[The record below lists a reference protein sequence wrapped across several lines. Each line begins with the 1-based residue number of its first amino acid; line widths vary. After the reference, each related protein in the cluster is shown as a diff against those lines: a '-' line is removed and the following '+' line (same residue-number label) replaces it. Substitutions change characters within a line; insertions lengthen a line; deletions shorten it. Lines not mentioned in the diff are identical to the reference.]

1 MKKLLVAALMVLV
14 ASPAFAA
21 IQNVKVSGSV
31 TSYFVDRSDFDFKVA
46 ADAPSFQQNFFYT
59 STHVLIAS
67 DLSDNVS
74 AQVGLANEVAWGDQ
88 NLENST
94 TGGGTVSNASDQQVD
109 LELANVT
116 LREFLY
122 SPLTITIGRQSL
134 TYGNDFIIGA
144 GGGDSVGTMANV
156 ATDMSRTQNYDG
168 IRAVLD
174 YKPLTIDMV
183 YVKTNSNCLS
193 GGLGN
198 TNAGTATC
206 TGVGNDDQNLYGTVA
221 NYQLNDPFSTVV
233 TGSFWARIDDSKNT
247 DFKGAKAGT
256 LFVPDL
262 QVSTNPTKDLSL
274 GLEGATQSGT
284 YVNTAAE
291 NNGAG
296 PNVNRNESRTDVWAM
311 QAKANYNI
319 PVLTKY
325 KPALAETFSYYS
337 GQNIKDTTNN
347 SETKYHAWDP
357 MFNDQDLGTRIW
369 RALFT
374 YSDLETSELSFQVN
388 PLEDVT
394 AQVVWTDL
402 FAPAGLSTAGYAS
415 GLYQYSA
422 SLPDLNSPTLAVTK
436 KTGLGNEVD
445 GILTYNY
452 TEDVTFGLNVG
463 LFVPGDAFKSS
474 NNAVAKEAIASV
486 GVNF

>member
-31 TSYFVDRSDFDFKVA
+31 TSYFVGRSDFDFKVA

-198 TNAGTATC
+198 TNAG
-206 TGVGNDDQNLYGTVA
+206 L
-221 NYQLNDPFSTVV
+221 QLVLVLVMMTRISTVLLLII
-233 TGSFWARIDDSKNT
+233 S
-247 DFKGAKAGT
+247 
-256 LFVPDL
+256 
-262 QVSTNPTKDLSL
+262 
-274 GLEGATQSGT
+274 
-284 YVNTAAE
+284 
-291 NNGAG
+291 
-296 PNVNRNESRTDVWAM
+296 
-311 QAKANYNI
+311 
-319 PVLTKY
+319 
-325 KPALAETFSYYS
+325 
-337 GQNIKDTTNN
+337 
-347 SETKYHAWDP
+347 
-357 MFNDQDLGTRIW
+357 
-369 RALFT
+369 
-374 YSDLETSELSFQVN
+374 
-388 PLEDVT
+388 
-394 AQVVWTDL
+394 
-402 FAPAGLSTAGYAS
+402 
-415 GLYQYSA
+415 
-422 SLPDLNSPTLAVTK
+422 
-436 KTGLGNEVD
+436 
-445 GILTYNY
+445 
-452 TEDVTFGLNVG
+452 
-463 LFVPGDAFKSS
+463 
-474 NNAVAKEAIASV
+474 
-486 GVNF
+486 